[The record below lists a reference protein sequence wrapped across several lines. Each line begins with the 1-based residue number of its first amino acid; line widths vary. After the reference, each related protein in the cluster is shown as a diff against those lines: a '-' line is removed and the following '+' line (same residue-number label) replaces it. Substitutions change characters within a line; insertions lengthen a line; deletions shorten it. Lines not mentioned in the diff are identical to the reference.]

1 MKILRA
7 LLPVLALV
15 ALTGTG
21 CVLVSGQFLV
31 TYHLSD
37 TRSITTQQ
45 SLGVMQVDL
54 NTNKTYVANRARLK
68 GLEDL
73 AILGDIR
80 NDGDAAAT
88 LELWMT
94 PDPSTWTGA
103 DQVRSD
109 PTAIRIWGPLT
120 VNGHATR
127 HVGWDESAKLFGAG
141 RAPLLAQFKG
151 DGLFTVYAIGSG
163 GPPFAFTVKSA
174 DLLAVLDVGR

>member
-37 TRSITTQQ
+37 TRSINTQQ

-54 NTNKTYVANRARLK
+54 STNKTYVANRARLK

-73 AILGDIR
+73 AVLGDIR
-80 NDGDAAAT
+80 NDGAAQAT

-94 PDPSTWTGA
+94 PNPSTYSNA
-103 DQVRSD
+103 DDVMHD
-109 PTAIRIWGPLT
+109 PTAMRIWGPLT
-120 VNGHATR
+120 VNAGATR

-151 DGLFTVYAIGSG
+151 DGLFTVYAIGRG